1 LDHRRP
7 TPSTPLAAALVF
19 AGLNSFAA
27 GTATMGVFFVAK
39 KAFGFGEARNYG
51 LGLVVGATYVV
62 GALAAARVPRG
73 VVRAGS
79 SVRAYLAL
87 LTGALALACLA
98 PFVWREGFVL
108 FLFLAVY
115 APITGLFW
123 PLVESYLSGGRRGAR
138 LRSAVGRFN
147 VVWSAGVALGLL
159 VETLFLHEDSGAD
172 RALLLFP
179 LLALMHGASLVLLL
193 AFPGAPA
200 RHEDDA
206 HAVPPSYR
214 GLLGIHRLL
223 LALTYFVMYTLS
235 PYLPRLVETLGIGA
249 TWHTPLASVWMF
261 ARVVTFLGMERWHG
275 WHGRFATALLGALAL
290 VFGFAAIVLAPLA
303 APGAPAVALFTLG
316 LVAFG
321 AGAAALYTAALYYVM
336 EVGAAGVDAG
346 GSHEALIGLGY
357 TLGPACGLFVT
368 ELAVRTGVS
377 DTARDG
383 LLLGIVATSALA
395 ALLWAVLVW
404 RRGGRR
410 ARSAREADAAPGSST
425 G

>member
-1 LDHRRP
+1 LDQRRP
-7 TPSTPLAAALVF
+7 TPLPAALVF

-27 GTATMGVFFVAK
+27 GTATMGVFFVAR

-62 GALAAARVPRG
+62 GALAAARVPRALA
-73 VVRAGS
+73 RAAF

-87 LTGALALACLA
+87 LTGALALLCLA
-98 PFVWREGFVL
+98 PFLWREGWVL
-108 FLFLAVY
+108 FLFLGLY
-115 APITGLFW
+115 APLTGLFW
-123 PLVESYLSGGRRGAR
+123 PLVESYLSGGRSGAR

-159 VETLFLHEDSGAD
+159 VETLFLDEGSSAG
-172 RALLLFP
+172 RALAVFP
-179 LLALMHGASLVLLL
+179 LLAAMHGTSLVLLF
-193 AFPGAPA
+193 AFPHAPA

-214 GLLGIHRLL
+214 RLLGIHRLL
-223 LALTYFVMYTLS
+223 LALTYLVMYTLS
-235 PYLPRLVETLGIGA
+235 PYLPRLVETLAIGT

-261 ARVVTFLGMERWHG
+261 ARVGTFLVMERWHG
-275 WHGRFATALLGALAL
+275 WHGRFATALLGAVAL
-290 VFGFAAIVLAPLA
+290 VLGFAAIVLAPLG
-303 APGAPAVALFTLG
+303 APGAPAIACFTLG

-357 TLGPACGLFVT
+357 TIGPACGLFVT
-368 ELAVRTGVS
+368 ELVVQGWVR
-377 DTARDG
+377 DAARDG
-383 LLLGIVATSALA
+383 LLLGIVAAFALA
-395 ALLWAVLVW
+395 ALLWALVVW
-404 RRGGRR
+404 RRGDSGAGSPRK
-410 ARSAREADAAPGSST
+410 ADAAPQGDSP